1 MRRNVFDCRSEKR
14 LGDLIYITMLNI
26 LNGFLNSSKK
36 AAREFGGI
44 SGKIQIINN
53 RRTLLYNKL
62 LCVTFCFFEL
72 IF

>member
-26 LNGFLNSSKK
+26 LNGFLMFSQKK

-53 RRTLLYNKL
+53 RRTLLYNKSP
-62 LCVTFCFFEL
+62 CDAF
-72 IF
+72 